1 MKTQRILNAIECV
14 ARKMLTVSLC
24 ATACFLLSAV
34 SHAQVLTS
42 IANSVPAENVTIEI
56 ANSGSGL
63 LDLQTR
69 RTTTSENITVA
80 QSFQWNT
87 PRKLD
92 AIGIYLSPSQAS
104 WAWGSGDVVNYT
116 LWISS
121 GPNNTVTP
129 ATLVATYS
137 FDVLGTQIS
146 NTGNKYSQIS
156 GLNLSLTQG
165 QWYAFY
171 LAPTS
176 TGTPTSRRL
185 FWQTSSTS
193 YTGMTASINN
203 ATPYT
208 LPMNDSGFLGRDL
221 TCYLTAVP
229 EGLTAATSIVHD
241 VPAQNVAINVAN
253 TGNNVIS
260 VQTRNTVLGLT
271 DYAGIA
277 QSFRWNSIQKLTGI
291 GIYLNAAQAGAGFG
305 WNPEDVVNYTLYIH
319 TGSGAGQTGTR
330 TPIATYTF
338 DILGSDIGTTGDK
351 YVYISGLDLSLIN
364 GEWYGFQIA
373 PTPTGA
379 PNPRRLFWD
388 ASNTD
393 YVGNT
398 QNFSTAIPYDGSYTN
413 PFGSVKDFTF
423 FMTTDTPAPAADVT
437 IVNNVPTANV
447 IIDVPN
453 SGESILSVQTRNT
466 VLGLTDYVG
475 IAQSFQWNSIGNLD
489 GIGLYLNAAQS
500 GFPWGTGDVVSYTLH
515 IHTGDGAAMGAPR
528 NPVATYTLNILGEQ
542 ISNTGDKYV
551 YISGLDLQMIQGQWY
566 GFQLAPTPTGAP
578 SSRRLFW
585 DSSNTTFA
593 GNTQNFT
600 TAISY
605 DGTYNNPFGSTKDFT
620 FFMTTPPTGS
630 PYDDWAGGNF
640 ANPFPEGQ
648 RGAGV
653 DFDSDGLSN
662 LLEFVLGGDPT
673 TNDSPSVR
681 PSVIADG
688 SNLVVTFKRSDASE
702 LAPAVSVNVQVSAD
716 LVTWNPADDILIGA
730 ATNPGPVGGA
740 NASYTVTNNAGLDT
754 IVVTIPKGAATR
766 KFARVVANT
775 L

>member
-1 MKTQRILNAIECV
+1 MKTQRILDEIECI
-14 ARKMLTVSLC
+14 ARKTLTVSLC
-24 ATACFLLSAV
+24 ATACFLLSAA

-42 IANSVPAENVTIEI
+42 IANSVPAENVAIEI

-63 LDLQTR
+63 VDLQTR
-69 RTTTSENITVA
+69 RTTTAENVTVA

-92 AIGIYLSPSQAS
+92 AIGIYLSPTQAS
-104 WAWGSGDVVNYT
+104 WAWGSGDVQNYT

-121 GPNNTVTP
+121 GPNNTVNP
-129 ATLVATYS
+129 ATLIATYS
-137 FDVLGTQIS
+137 FDVRGTQIS
-146 NTGNKYSQIS
+146 NTGNKYYQIS

-171 LAPTS
+171 LAPTPD
-176 TGTPTSRRL
+176 GTPTSRRL

-193 YTGMTASINN
+193 YTGMPASINN

-208 LPMNDSGFLGRDL
+208 LPMNDGGFLGRDL

-229 EGLTAATSIVHD
+229 EGLTAATSIVSD
-241 VPAQNVAINVAN
+241 IPVENVAINVAN
-253 TGNNVIS
+253 TGENVIS
-260 VQTRNTVLGLT
+260 VQTRNTALGLT
-271 DYAGIA
+271 DYTGIA
-277 QSFRWNSIQKLTGI
+277 QSFQWNSSQKLDGI
-291 GIYLNAAQAGAGFG
+291 GLYLNASQAGTGFG
-305 WNPEDVVNYTLYIH
+305 WNPEDVVNYTLHIH

-338 DILGSDIGTTGDK
+338 DILGSDIG
-351 YVYISGLDLSLIN
+351 
-364 GEWYGFQIA
+364 
-373 PTPTGA
+373 
-379 PNPRRLFWD
+379 
-388 ASNTD
+388 
-393 YVGNT
+393 
-398 QNFSTAIPYDGSYTN
+398 
-413 PFGSVKDFTF
+413 
-423 FMTTDTPAPAADVT
+423 
-437 IVNNVPTANV
+437 
-447 IIDVPN
+447 
-453 SGESILSVQTRNT
+453 
-466 VLGLTDYVG
+466 
-475 IAQSFQWNSIGNLD
+475 
-489 GIGLYLNAAQS
+489 
-500 GFPWGTGDVVSYTLH
+500 
-515 IHTGDGAAMGAPR
+515 
-528 NPVATYTLNILGEQ
+528 
-542 ISNTGDKYV
+542 NTGDKYV
-551 YISGLDLQMIQGQWY
+551 YISGLNLDLPQGQWY

-578 SSRRLFW
+578 SARRLFW

-600 TAISY
+600 TAIPY
-605 DGTYNNPFGSTKDFT
+605 DGAYTNPFGTVKDFT
-620 FFMTTPPTGS
+620 FFMITQPSGN
-630 PYDDWAGGNF
+630 PYDDWAGGTF
-640 ANPFPEGQ
+640 ANAFPEGQ

-702 LAPAVSVNVQVSAD
+702 LAPAVSVKVQVSAD

-730 ATNPGPVGGA
+730 ATNPGPIGDA

-766 KFARVVANT
+766 KFARVVANK

>member
-146 NTGNKYSQIS
+146 NTGNKYYQIS

-253 TGNNVIS
+253 TGNNVI
-260 VQTRNTVLGLT
+260 
-271 DYAGIA
+271 
-277 QSFRWNSIQKLTGI
+277 
-291 GIYLNAAQAGAGFG
+291 
-305 WNPEDVVNYTLYIH
+305 
-319 TGSGAGQTGTR
+319 
-330 TPIATYTF
+330 
-338 DILGSDIGTTGDK
+338 
-351 YVYISGLDLSLIN
+351 
-364 GEWYGFQIA
+364 
-373 PTPTGA
+373 
-379 PNPRRLFWD
+379 
-388 ASNTD
+388 
-393 YVGNT
+393 
-398 QNFSTAIPYDGSYTN
+398 
-413 PFGSVKDFTF
+413 
-423 FMTTDTPAPAADVT
+423 
-437 IVNNVPTANV
+437 
-447 IIDVPN
+447 
-453 SGESILSVQTRNT
+453 SVQTRNT